1 MLSRAGHAARR
12 ALELDSTLAEA
23 HASLGLLHSV
33 RREGPDAIRQLRWA
47 TELRPSYA
55 EANNWLSWVQQLLGH
70 RKEALESAKRA
81 VELNPL
87 SPEAVSNLS
96 LSYLANG
103 ESEQALAEARRVRE
117 LQSDWATGALY
128 EGLTLYNLGR
138 LTEAKSVLR
147 DLSVPWAGSG
157 PLATLALA
165 HVASGDSAAARE
177 ILARIDGAADP
188 FAAGLV
194 HAALG
199 EDGDAV
205 DAFQRVDRWGYWP
218 TLSVR
223 YFYPDVLRPLRDDP
237 RYQELLREVDRS
249 WGLEP
254 GGGR

>member
-1 MLSRAGHAARR
+1 
-12 ALELDSTLAEA
+12 LAEA
-23 HASLGLLHSV
+23 HASVGLFHSV
-33 RREGPDAIRQLRWA
+33 RQEGPEAVRQLRRA
-47 TELRPSYA
+47 IELRPSYA
-55 EANNWLSWVQQLLGH
+55 EANNWLSWVHQLLGH
-70 RKEALESAKRA
+70 PKEALESAKRA
-81 VELNPL
+81 VELDPL

-117 LQSDWATGALY
+117 LQSDWATGAFY
-128 EGLTLYNLGR
+128 EGLGLYHLGR
-138 LTEAKSVLR
+138 FTEAQSVLR

-165 HVASGDSAAARE
+165 HVASGDSVGARE
-177 ILARIDGAADP
+177 LLARIEGAADP

-199 EDGDAV
+199 EDEDAF
-205 DAFQRVDRWGYWP
+205 DAFQRVDRWSDWP

-223 YFYPDVLRPLRDDP
+223 YFYPDVWGPVQDDP
-237 RYQELLREVDRS
+237 RYEELVREVDRT

-254 GGGR
+254 GRSR